1 MKLIDMF
8 HLSYINSINFNSKIK
23 LRFAIADL
31 IKMNYTINLFQQFKI
46 SIKNY
51 FFLSEYI
58 SSKNKE
64 EIAKNYRNKIFFSA
78 EKVLLDFIKKE
89 KEYKTFFEKNN
100 NKNEENIDKE
110 FQEKEI
116 IINYYIGPLCE
127 NIFPALKRVKFHEDE
142 KYKDIFCK
150 IFLDLISSEQIKIRE
165 NIKDLLSIIFDCL
178 YE

>member
-23 LRFAIADL
+23 LRLAITDL

-58 SSKNKE
+58 CSKKLKE
-64 EIAKNYRNKIFFSA
+64 EIIKNYRNKIFFSA
-78 EKVLLDFIKKE
+78 EKILIDFIKTE
-89 KEYKTFFEKNN
+89 NEYKTFFEKNN
-100 NKNEENIDKE
+100 SKNEENTEKE
-110 FQEKEI
+110 YQEKEI

-127 NIFPALKRVKFHEDE
+127 NIFPALKRAKFHEDE

-150 IFLDLISSEQIKIRE
+150 IFLDLISCEQIKLRE
-165 NIKDLLSIIFDCL
+165 NIKDLLSIVLDC
-178 YE
+178 